1 MAGPDNRVRR
11 DDGVVRARLEAAN
24 ADPTDLDVSIKMVTT
39 RGTWEDS
46 DGETHEWES
55 TFPVVELEG
64 YEEYDQYRF
73 ATPGTSWSEEDVVE
87 EETIESV
94 DLSEVDSA

>member
-24 ADPTDLDVSIKMVTT
+24 VDATDLDVSIKMVTVQ
-39 RGTWEDS
+39 GEYEI
-46 DGETHEWES
+46 DGETHEWED

-73 ATPGTSWSEEDVVE
+73 ATPGTSWSEEDVVD

-94 DLSEVDSA
+94 DLSEIDSS